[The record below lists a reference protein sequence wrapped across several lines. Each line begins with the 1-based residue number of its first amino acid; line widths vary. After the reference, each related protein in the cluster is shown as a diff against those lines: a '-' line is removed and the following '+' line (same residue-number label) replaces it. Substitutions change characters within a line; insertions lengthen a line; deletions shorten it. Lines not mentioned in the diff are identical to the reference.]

1 MLADRIRDYLLI
13 CVTASSRTH
22 NATEFTSGHISI
34 SNSEDDASSVV
45 RAEEAGYLQESPPRG
60 WCYYRRFVYTVAM
73 ASAR

>member
-45 RAEEAGYLQESPPRG
+45 RGEKSGCCERRRG
-60 WCYYRRFVYTVAM
+60 LSGVIIGCLCALW
-73 ASAR
+73 

>member
-45 RAEEAGYLQESPPRG
+45 RAEEIGCYERCRGAGGVILG
-60 WCYYRRFVYTVAM
+60 CWCALW
-73 ASAR
+73 